1 MLNSVSPVP
10 FIIILPD
17 LTSIVS
23 TKLSSGSISSNL
35 GLNLEVLNFKVYVL
49 FLLDSLVLNILFFT
63 PYKVNVAI
71 SESASYS
78 ISPPTMS
85 LIETSII
92 LPFSATE

>member
-71 SESASYS
+71 LESASYS
-78 ISPPTMS
+78 ISPPAMS

-92 LPFSATE
+92 LPFSAKE